1 MQGGGKE
8 IMTVK
13 SRIFVSIAA
22 VALAVV
28 ALAPGTSANCVPA
41 KVFGQVGVTYT
52 YVFMPTTSTNTNA
65 SIIGTFWEVGAAPTH
80 NSIGCTDASW
90 FPVCNTAQYACG
102 GNPPGKTR
110 YINGAFG
117 GSLGG
122 RPPCT
127 VTGCP
132 TGGDLNTLIQDT
144 TTDGKIVF
152 ALARVSE
159 TPAAGT
165 AYDYSRIA
173 NITPVDMPRVTVNSS
188 SRVGTTVNLNLNLSA
203 LNGGFFGLSGQTAQG
218 PGNISGYR
226 VNTFTG
232 TADPGRLRTL
242 WQPDAVSRPYTGAA
256 VNIPTFAVNCSNTA
270 LDVFVSVSLEFDS
283 GTWASDYTSQSVRVE
298 CDPTIAD
305 PKRFRSLDKPSG
317 VQKAPPRN

>member
-1 MQGGGKE
+1 MQGGGKK

-13 SRIFVSIAA
+13 SRIFVSVAA

-28 ALAPGTSANCVPA
+28 ALAPGAAANCVPA

-52 YVFMPTTSTNTNA
+52 YVFMPATSTNTFA
-65 SIIGTFWEVGAAPTH
+65 SIIGTFWEVGAAATD
-80 NSIGCTDASW
+80 NNGACTDDSW

-102 GNPPGKTR
+102 GNPTGKTR
-110 YINGAFG
+110 YMNGAFG

-132 TGGDLNTLIQDT
+132 AGGDLNTLIQDT

-165 AYDYSRIA
+165 AYDYSRIS
-173 NITPVDMPRVTVNSS
+173 NITPVDMPRVTVNTS

-203 LNGGFFGLSGQTAQG
+203 LNGGFFGLAGQTASG

-226 VNTFTG
+226 INTFTG

-242 WQPDAVSRPYTGAA
+242 WTPGALFTYTGSA
-256 VNIPTFAVNCSNTA
+256 VNIPTLAVDCTNTA
-270 LDVFVSVSLEFDS
+270 TDVFVSVSLEFDS

-298 CDPTIAD
+298 CNPTIAN
-305 PKRFRSLDKPSG
+305 PQRFRSLDKPSDL
-317 VQKAPPRN
+317 QKAPPRN